1 MTEQE
6 KKDFIFKQ
14 DISLLYD
21 MAKYCAPVCLGFLIY
36 SLLEDKLEVR
46 EYAIYVAMLLAF
58 LVLVGCRA
66 RHLKNSYKCTPEKK
80 DSGEKN
86 T

>member
-21 MAKYCAPVCLGFLIY
+21 MAKYCATVCLGFLIY
-36 SLLEDKLEVR
+36 SLLEDKLNPCQ
-46 EYAIYVAMLLAF
+46 YITYVVILLFFIA
-58 LVLVGCRA
+58 LVFWRA
-66 RHLKNSYKCTPEKK
+66 RHTNKCYKCTPEKK
-80 DSGEKN
+80 ESDEKDS
-86 T
+86 

>member
-21 MAKYCAPVCLGFLIY
+21 MAKYCATVCLGFLIY
-36 SLLEDKLEVR
+36 SLLEDKLNPCQ
-46 EYAIYVAMLLAF
+46 YITYVVILLFFIA
-58 LVLVGCRA
+58 LVFWRA
-66 RHLKNSYKCTPEKK
+66 RHTNKSYKCTPEKK
-80 DSGEKN
+80 ESDEKDS
-86 T
+86 

>member
-14 DISLLYD
+14 GISLLYD
-21 MAKYCAPVCLGFLIY
+21 MAKYCATVYFGFLIY
-36 SLLEDKLEVR
+36 SFMEDKLEVR
-46 EYAIYVAMLLAF
+46 EYAIYVALLLAF
-58 LVLVGCRA
+58 LLLVGYLA

-80 DSGEKN
+80 ESDEKDS
-86 T
+86 